1 MSSLVESGQEE
12 KFQEKNS
19 SDVDVDVD
27 LRLPEQLD
35 ENRAKRRKSSKPQRV
50 VYNIEVDETD

>member
-12 KFQEKNS
+12 KCEKKT
-19 SDVDVDVD
+19 SDADVM
-27 LRLPEQLD
+27 RLPEQLD

-50 VYNIEVDETD
+50 YNIETDETY